1 MPFRFGI
8 LCFPGVQQLD
18 LTGPYE
24 VFAAA
29 RDAQVDLVWKSRA
42 PVRASSGLWLTP
54 SLTFDDAPDF
64 DLICVPGGGGVNP
77 LLTDEETLGF
87 VRAQAKTARFVT
99 AVCTGALVLGQAGLL
114 AGKRATTHWNAMDFL
129 ERFGAV
135 AVEERVVHD
144 GNLVTA
150 GGVTSGIDFG
160 LSVIAEVMGRDEA
173 EIIQLSLEYAPS
185 PPFDA
190 GSPRR
195 VRPEILA
202 AARQRM
208 ARSRQEREAL
218 LWTESNA
225 GVGLEIAGR
234 KFL

>member
-1 MPFRFGI
+1 MSFRFGI

-24 VFAAA
+24 VFASAQNT
-29 RDAQVDLVWKSRA
+29 QVDLVWKSKA
-42 PVRASSGLWLTP
+42 PVRASTGLWLTP
-54 SLTFDDAPDF
+54 NVTFDDAPEF

-77 LLTDEETLGF
+77 LLTDEEVLDF

-99 AVCTGALVLGQAGLL
+99 SVCTGSLVLGQAGLL
-114 AGKRATTHWNAMDFL
+114 AGKRAATHWNAMDLL
-129 ERFGAV
+129 ERFGAI
-135 AVEERVVHD
+135 AVEERVVRD
-144 GNLVTA
+144 SNLITA

-160 LSVIAEVMGRDEA
+160 LSVIAELMGQDEA
-173 EIIQLSLEYAPS
+173 ETIQLSLEYAPA

-190 GSPRR
+190 GLPNR

-208 ARSRQEREAL
+208 ARSREEREVL
-218 LWTESNA
+218 LSPIT
-225 GVGLEIAGR
+225 
-234 KFL
+234 